1 MQKKSKNEE
10 NYLNSPDKVNFQ
22 EKVTKEIKCLKPRKK
37 ISKNLIKQ
45 NAGITLLALCITII
59 VIIILASITIG
70 TISRRRWNTKQCRKG

>member
-1 MQKKSKNEE
+1 MQKKSKNKE
-10 NYLNSPDKVNFQ
+10 NYLKSPDKVNFQ

-37 ISKNLIKQ
+37 IIKQ

-70 TISRRRWNTKQCRKG
+70 TISRRQWNIK

>member
-10 NYLNSPDKVNFQ
+10 NYLKSPDKVNFQ

-45 NAGITLLALCITII
+45 NAGITLLALCITI
-59 VIIILASITIG
+59 G
-70 TISRRRWNTKQCRKG
+70 TLSRRRWNTKQCRKG